1 MIKALIF
8 FYNILRISEALI
20 NGMIW
25 KSKEQRFVSIY
36 SIKSFEIVRKYF
48 SEKNRELENHNFQN
62 QFLQVGA
69 SNVRI
74 EKPKTQN

>member
-1 MIKALIF
+1 MIKIFIF
-8 FYNILRISEALI
+8 FYNILRISEALTQGI
-20 NGMIW
+20 IW